1 MVNRGKMKKV
11 SVASV
16 PPIFEPLARE
26 DIDQEGTVYCQ
37 GLTAK
42 LHSRFGSSESDKQVL
57 RSSTTIL

>member
-26 DIDQEGTVYCQ
+26 DINQEGTVYCQ

-42 LHSRFGSSESDKQVL
+42 LHSRFGSSESEKQVL
-57 RSSTTIL
+57 RGSTTIL